1 MPTEIVMPRLGWTM
15 EEGTLVE
22 WLKQNGDPV
31 QAGDIIFTVESDK
44 AINEIESFDS
54 GTLYIPPDAP
64 QPGDT
69 LPIGTVL
76 GFLLGPGEPPPAA
89 TPAPPVVGKET
100 KSGPQQ
106 ATPSR
111 PPTGRPNGGK
121 RRSAIS
127 PRALR
132 LATELGVDWSA
143 LQGSGR
149 NGRIVERDVR
159 AAASAPSRDR
169 SEGTIRRAI
178 ARRMTESHVETAP
191 VTLSTEADA
200 TDFVALRT
208 ELDIPF
214 LTYNDLF
221 LKLTALALAEHPDLN
236 ASWQDGS
243 VHVHNKIHIGIA
255 VDTRAGL
262 LVPVVTNVGARDLPD
277 LARETADLVRKARQ
291 GDLEP
296 ERLQGGTFTITNLG
310 QYGIDFF
317 TPIVNLPQ
325 CAILGVGRIVAR
337 PAVHEGRVIPRDMVA
352 LSLTFD
358 HRVVDGGPAARFLD
372 TIRRHVERPELW
384 HAGQRRTLPPE
395 DEAT

>member
-22 WLKQNGDPV
+22 WLKQNGDQV

-76 GFLLGPGEPPPAA
+76 GFLLGPGEDPPAA
-89 TPAPPVVGKET
+89 TPAPPAVEKET
-100 KSGPQQ
+100 ESGPQQ
-106 ATPSR
+106 AAPSR
-111 PPTGRPNGGK
+111 PRTDRPQGRTG
-121 RRSAIS
+121 RSAIS

-132 LATELGVDWSA
+132 LAAELGVDWSR

-159 AAASAPSRDR
+159 AAAASPSRDR
-169 SEGTIRRAI
+169 PEVAIRRTI
-178 ARRMTESHVETAP
+178 ARRLTESHAETAP

-200 TDFVALRT
+200 TDFVVLRA
-208 ELDIPF
+208 ELDVPH

-221 LKLTALALAEHPDLN
+221 LKLTAAALAEHPDLN
-236 ASWQDGS
+236 ASWKDGT
-243 VHVHNKIHIGIA
+243 VQKHDEIHVGIA
-255 VDTRAGL
+255 VDTHAGL
-262 LVPVVTNVGARDLPD
+262 LVPVITDVASRDLSD
-277 LARETADLVRKARQ
+277 IARETSELIQMARQ
-291 GDLEP
+291 GDLKAEH
-296 ERLQGGTFTITNLG
+296 LQGGTFTITNLG
-310 QYGIDFF
+310 AYGIDVF

-325 CAILGVGRIVAR
+325 CAILGVGRIVSR
-337 PAVHEGRVIPRDMVA
+337 PAVYEGRIVPRDLVA

-372 TIRRHVERPELW
+372 TIRRYVERPELW
-384 HAGQRRTLPPE
+384 HAR
-395 DEAT
+395 

>member
-1 MPTEIVMPRLGWTM
+1 MATEIVMPRLGWTM
-15 EEGTLVE
+15 EEGILVE
-22 WLKQNGDPV
+22 WLKQNGDRV
-31 QAGDIIFTVESDK
+31 EAGDIIFTVESDK

-69 LPIGTVL
+69 LPIGAVL
-76 GFLLGPGEPPPAA
+76 GFLLGPGEQPPAA
-89 TPAPPVVGKET
+89 TPAPPEVERET
-100 KSGPQQ
+100 ESGPQPP
-106 ATPSR
+106 APSR
-111 PPTGRPNGGK
+111 PRSDRSQDRR

-132 LATELGVDWSA
+132 LAAELGVDWST

-149 NGRIVERDVR
+149 NGRIVERDVQ
-159 AAASAPSRDR
+159 AAASGPTPDG
-169 SEGTIRRAI
+169 SELAIRRTI
-178 ARRMTESHVETAP
+178 ARRLTESHTETAP

-200 TDFVALRT
+200 TDLVALRA
-208 ELDIPF
+208 ELDVPD

-236 ASWQDGS
+236 ASWRDGA
-243 VHVHNKIHIGIA
+243 VHRHDEIHVGIA
-255 VDTRAGL
+255 VDTHAGL
-262 LVPVVTNVGARDLPD
+262 LVPVVKNVSDRDLPD
-277 LARETADLVRKARQ
+277 LARETADLVQKARH

-296 ERLQGGTFTITNLG
+296 ERLRGGTFTITNLG
-310 QYGIDFF
+310 TYGIDVF

-325 CAILGVGRIVAR
+325 CAILGVGRIVSK
-337 PAVHEGRVIPRDMVA
+337 PAVYRGRVVPRDMVA

-372 TIRRHVERPELW
+372 TVRRHVERPELW
-384 HAGQRRTLPPE
+384 HAR
-395 DEAT
+395 

>member
-22 WLKQNGDPV
+22 WLKQDGDLV
-31 QAGDIIFTVESDK
+31 EAGDIIFTVESDK

-69 LPIGTVL
+69 LPIGAVL
-76 GFLLGPGEPPPAA
+76 GFLLGPGEGPPAA
-89 TPAPPVVGKET
+89 IPATPAVET
-100 KSGPQQ
+100 EAESSPQR
-106 ATPSR
+106 AAPSR
-111 PPTGRPNGGK
+111 PRGDRPKGRK
-121 RRSAIS
+121 SRSAIS

-132 LATELGVDWSA
+132 LATELKVDWST

-149 NGRIVERDVR
+149 DGRIVERDVR
-159 AAASAPSRDR
+159 AAASGPSRDE
-169 SEGTIRRAI
+169 SEVAIRRTI
-178 ARRMTESHVETAP
+178 ARRLTESHAETAP

-200 TDFVALRT
+200 TDFAALRA
-208 ELDIPF
+208 ELDISN

-221 LKLTALALAEHPDLN
+221 LKLTAAALAEHPDLN
-236 ASWQDGS
+236 ASWRDGT
-243 VHVHNKIHIGIA
+243 VQRHDEIHIGIA

-262 LVPVVTNVGARDLPD
+262 LVPVIANVGARELSD
-277 LARETADLVRKARQ
+277 LARETADLVRKARE

-296 ERLQGGTFTITNLG
+296 GHLQGGTFTITNLG
-310 QYGIDFF
+310 AYGIDVF

-325 CAILGVGRIVAR
+325 CAILGVGRIVSK
-337 PAVHEGRVIPRDMVA
+337 PAVYQGRVVPRDMVA

-372 TIRRHVERPELW
+372 TVRRYVERPELW
-384 HAGQRRTLPPE
+384 HAR
-395 DEAT
+395 